1 MTGLLKHARA
11 NTIFTAPTITC
22 YKRYR
27 VNSFAPHS
35 ATWGMENRTVGIRL
49 KGCRGESTH
58 FENRLACGGANPYL
72 LALSTLAAGLEGIRS
87 SPELPAPITD
97 IAYERDDVPRL
108 PFTLDEAI
116 EAFEQDTDLH
126 AVLHPEFIKLV
137 LAVKK
142 FEVATAKAQFA
153 DYGTEA
159 FNNRVDPCEWDYYM
173 ELL

>member
-1 MTGLLKHARA
+1 M
-11 NTIFTAPTITC
+11 
-22 YKRYR
+22 
-27 VNSFAPHS
+27 
-35 ATWGMENRTVGIRL
+35 
-49 KGCRGESTH
+49 
-58 FENRLACGGANPYL
+58 
-72 LALSTLAAGLEGIRS
+72 
-87 SPELPAPITD
+87 
-97 IAYERDDVPRL
+97 PRL

-159 FNNRVDPCEWDYYM
+159 FNNRVDPWEWDYYM